1 MVPAQQYLI
10 FGKSHT
16 PRYSVDK
23 IGKLTRSLSAI
34 TTQLIDL
41 TRGGLYVEEG
51 AIFHGLMYGCVDD
64 PWMSGTDGIDTAL
77 S

>member
-1 MVPAQQYLI
+1 M
-10 FGKSHT
+10 
-16 PRYSVDK
+16 DK

-41 TRGGLYVEEG
+41 IGSGLYVEHG
-51 AIFHGLMYGCVDD
+51 AIFQDLLYGCVDD